1 MRTVTLSQRKFFSSD
16 EAASVRES
24 LQSMV
29 DDPCFNT
36 ELPYTANPENTRS
49 FVEKHMTYLSLHP
62 KVNPQHY
69 LSNLRLMTRIVP
81 APSREM

>member
-1 MRTVTLSQRKFFSSD
+1 MMRTTLSQQKFLDSE
-16 EAASVRES
+16 EAASVRQA

-62 KVNPQHY
+62 KLNSQHY
-69 LSNLRLMTRIVP
+69 LSNLRLMTRID
-81 APSREM
+81 PS

>member
-1 MRTVTLSQRKFFSSD
+1 MRTTLGQQKFFNSE
-16 EAASVRES
+16 EAVRVRES

-36 ELPYTANPENTRS
+36 QLPYTANPESTRS
-49 FVEKHMTYLSLHP
+49 FVDKHMTYLSLHP

-69 LSNLRLMTRIVP
+69 LSNLRLMTRI
-81 APSREM
+81 APSPVVK